1 MDAKVLDVSR
11 IPSKI
16 ENHIFMKWTVDRI
29 RKLKGKGK
37 IVSLTAYDYST
48 AQLVD
53 EAGINLIIVGDSL
66 GMTVLGYDSTI
77 PVTMDDMVH
86 HTRAVMRGVTSALVV
101 ADMPFLSYQVTPD
114 QAVDNAG
121 RLIKEAGADAVKIEG
136 GAFRADTVRHLIA
149 NGIPVMGHIGLTP
162 QSVRAFGGYKV
173 QGRTG
178 AGADQLKA
186 DAIALAEAGVFALVL
201 EGIPADLAVDIT
213 ASVPVPT
220 VGIGA
225 GPGCDGQVLVVHD
238 MLGMYAKFTPKF
250 VKRYAELGG
259 TMRHAFTSYKQEV
272 EDGTFPADEHCY

>member
-1 MDAKVLDVSR
+1 
-11 IPSKI
+11 
-16 ENHIFMKWTVDRI
+16 MKFTVDRI
-29 RKLKGKGK
+29 RKLKGTGK
-37 IVSLTAYDYST
+37 IVSLTAYDFST

-53 EAGINLIIVGDSL
+53 EAGIHLIIVGDSL

-178 AGADQLKA
+178 EGADQLKA
-186 DAIALAEAGVFALVL
+186 DAIALAEAGVFSLVL
-201 EGIPADLAVDIT
+201 EGIPADLAADIT

-250 VKRYAELGG
+250 VKRYAELGEA
-259 TMRHAFTSYKQEV
+259 MRNAFASYKQEV